1 MSVFNGVGLTVAHPT
16 QNNVLN
22 RRKMAN
28 NDRYDRYVIEAN
40 KQCLLLLTNGQR
52 CDFKH
57 DGKHEGLYMY
67 RCDRHGVY
75 ATIDESGNVEVIPIE
90 EYNNI
95 INK

>member
-1 MSVFNGVGLTVAHPT
+1 MSVFNGVGLTIAHPS

-28 NDRYDRYVIEAN
+28 YRYVIEAN

-52 CDFKH
+52 CDFIH
-57 DGKHEGLYMY
+57 DGKHEGLDMY
-67 RCDRHGVY
+67 RCDRHCVY
-75 ATIDESGNVEVIPIE
+75 VVIDESGNVDVIPIE

>member
-1 MSVFNGVGLTVAHPT
+1 MGFTIAHPS

-22 RRKMAN
+22 RRKMA
-28 NDRYDRYVIEAN
+28 YERYVIEAN

-52 CDFKH
+52 CDFRY
-57 DGKHEGLYMY
+57 DGKHNGLELY
-67 RCDRHGVY
+67 RCDRQGVY
-75 ATIDESGNVEVIPIE
+75 VSLDESGNVEVIPIE